1 MSILM
6 NKDIEKTILPMKQ
19 KIYLKFWEV
28 WADIQEEKATGKPKQ
43 KIYQFELDA
52 LEKVK
57 KRYGR
62 NRV

>member
-1 MSILM
+1 MH
-6 NKDIEKTILPMKQ
+6 KDIDRDILPMKQ
-19 KIYLKFWEV
+19 RIYLKYWAV

-57 KRYGR
+57 KRYG
-62 NRV
+62 